1 MSKWTKTVA
10 SDVDG
15 LPVPTGNG
23 TPAVPATASVTG
35 TSSLV
40 VPANTS
46 RKGLVIIN
54 LGTINVSF
62 GCGAAAALNS
72 GITLTPNG
80 TWVMDQFTFTTLAIN
95 AICSSTA
102 TLSIQE
108 YS

>member
-1 MSKWTKTVA
+1 MTKWVKTVQ
-10 SDVDG
+10 SDLAG
-15 LPVPTGNG
+15 APIPSGNG
-23 TPAVPATASVTG
+23 TPDTPATYSVT
-35 TSSLV
+35 SSSGQAV
-40 VPANTS
+40 ASNTN

-54 LGTINVSF
+54 LGAVNVSF
-62 GCGAAAALNS
+62 GCGTTAALNS

-95 AICSSTA
+95 AICSTTS